1 MNVEKENHFN
11 FGSSLAYLMM
21 ALSHPLGAQILN
33 LDLELLNV
41 LICHIAAS
49 LS

>member
-21 ALSHPLGAQILN
+21 PLSHPLGAQILN

-41 LICHIAAS
+41 LIFHIAAS
-49 LS
+49 LP